1 VVGMILVLASIGTST
16 AVPVQSQSGTLA
28 LSIRGFVRYTEGAI
42 TYFTVTRTKA
52 LVTEVEWQFLG
63 DADFKPINLPPGDYE
78 LRSYV
83 RPRQP
88 GRTPLLAA
96 RDECT
101 ASFSL
106 KAGFTLYATRMQTDI
121 RSGREEKGKCE
132 LTFSAT
138 LPHLSRIQ

>member
-1 VVGMILVLASIGTST
+1 MVGMMIVLASISTST

-42 TYFTVTRTKA
+42 TYFTVTRMKA
-52 LVTEVEWQFLG
+52 LVTEVEWQLLG
-63 DADFKPINLPPGDYE
+63 DADLKPINLPPGDYE

-88 GRTPLLAA
+88 GRTPLSAPQ
-96 RDECT
+96 DECT

-106 KAGFTLYATRMQTDI
+106 KEGFTLYATRMQTDI
-121 RSGREEKGKCE
+121 RSGPEEKGKCE
-132 LTFSAT
+132 LTFSET
-138 LPHLSRIQ
+138 LPPLSRIQ